1 MMNETSADR
10 GRVMTGRAVRA
21 TLSKSVVIELARQ
34 VRHPKYHK
42 YIRRRTRIMAHD
54 ESGAVKAGDLVRIRE
69 CRPFS
74 NRKSWSVE
82 AVIGHEGITE
92 GDQS

>member
-1 MMNETSADR
+1 MMNEVSADR
-10 GRVMTGRAVRA
+10 GRVMTGRAIRA
-21 TLSKSVVIELARQ
+21 TRSKSVVIELARQ

-54 ESGAVKAGDLVRIRE
+54 ESGKVMAGDLVRIRE

-74 NRKSWSVE
+74 KRKSWSVE
-82 AVIGHEGITE
+82 AVIGHEDTVG
-92 GDQS
+92 GRAS